1 MLSQPRFALAPTV
14 FRFRALAALA
24 GRLPLGGERE
34 VAMATFVAARLA
46 GGAVGG
52 QSLTEEVR
60 KARAA
65 GARQWMGALTLP
77 AATRSAVIQLA
88 EASANGDREGLAGCV
103 ERIAAQAAAVLDVSS
118 RGELRLL
125 AAALRAS

>member
-1 MLSQPRFALAPTV
+1 MLPQPPFALAATA

-46 GGAVGG
+46 VAALGA
-52 QSLTEEVR
+52 QPLTEDVR

-77 AATRSAVIQLA
+77 AGTRSAVIQLA

-103 ERIAAQAAAVLDVSS
+103 ERVTAQAAAVLDVPS

-125 AAALRAS
+125 AAALRAT